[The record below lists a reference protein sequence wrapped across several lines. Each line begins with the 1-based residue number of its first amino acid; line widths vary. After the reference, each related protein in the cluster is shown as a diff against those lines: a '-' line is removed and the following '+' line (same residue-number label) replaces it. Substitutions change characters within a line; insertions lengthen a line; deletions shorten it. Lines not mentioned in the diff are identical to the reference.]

1 MNNIK
6 QNLALINQKIDSLK
20 SPTKVVLVAVSKQ
33 QNASKIIEAV
43 ECGQT
48 IFGENYLQ
56 EALKKQQIL
65 QKYKLEWHF
74 IGPIQS
80 NKCKSIAENFS
91 WVHTIDRLKIA
102 SRINDARKNMGAIN
116 ICIQINIS
124 NEETKSGVR
133 LGDAKEFINEI
144 SKLDNLTI
152 RGLMAIPSNTNNEK
166 LLAKEFQLL
175 GNIYEE
181 FKKIYPTIDT
191 LSMGMSN
198 DYLNAINHG
207 ANMVRIGSNIFGA
220 RA

>member
-56 EALKKQQIL
+56 EALEKQQIL

-102 SRINDARKNMGAIN
+102 SRINDARKNMGPIN

>member
-220 RA
+220 RT

>member
-56 EALKKQQIL
+56 EALEKQQIL

-191 LSMGMSN
+191 LSMGKSN
-198 DYLNAINHG
+198 DCLNAINHG

>member
-20 SPTKVVLVAVSKQ
+20 SPNKVVLVAVSKQ

-56 EALKKQQIL
+56 EALEKQQIL

>member
-91 WVHTIDRLKIA
+91 WVHTIDRIKIA

>member
-1 MNNIK
+1 M
-6 QNLALINQKIDSLK
+6 
-20 SPTKVVLVAVSKQ
+20 SKQ

-56 EALKKQQIL
+56 EALEKQQIL

>member
-56 EALKKQQIL
+56 EALEKQQIL

-175 GNIYEE
+175 SNIYEE

>member
-91 WVHTIDRLKIA
+91 WVHTIDRIKIA

-144 SKLDNLTI
+144 SKLDNLTL

>member
-20 SPTKVVLVAVSKQ
+20 SPTKVVIVAVSKQ

-56 EALKKQQIL
+56 EALEKQQIL

-116 ICIQINIS
+116 ICIQININ

-166 LLAKEFQLL
+166 LLEKEFQLL
-175 GNIYEE
+175 SNIYEE
-181 FKKIYPTIDT
+181 FKEIYPTIDT

-220 RA
+220 RT

>member
-56 EALKKQQIL
+56 EALEKQQIL

-207 ANMVRIGSNIFGA
+207 ANMVRMGSNIIGA

>member
-1 MNNIK
+1 MM
-6 QNLALINQKIDSLK
+6 
-20 SPTKVVLVAVSKQ
+20 
-33 QNASKIIEAV
+33 
-43 ECGQT
+43 
-48 IFGENYLQ
+48 
-56 EALKKQQIL
+56 
-65 QKYKLEWHF
+65 LE
-74 IGPIQS
+74 
-80 NKCKSIAENFS
+80 
-91 WVHTIDRLKIA
+91 
-102 SRINDARKNMGAIN
+102 RIWGAIN

-175 GNIYEE
+175 GNIYAE